1 MGPRDQL
8 SSYDPA
14 PESIHG
20 SDSLPNPPQRG
31 PEAIGRHIDSMMAS
45 QSPLGTN
52 TNTKIKL
59 SPLVQVLIA
68 LGVVALIAIM
78 VLVWTTVFGTK
89 KSDTTALDPSQTIT
103 TPTVSVP
110 QLAPSAVPTTPERSL
125 PDSLHEN
132 LPPEIA
138 SHVPQEIRDNVVSCH
153 AAAAFGF
160 VFGLQSAQ
168 STSCTWVNMADAE
181 SEYGH
186 GTVLF
191 TTDKKLAESARK
203 PLVMKKQDISLKPTQ
218 GHDILVSSLSSPGTN
233 FVYITDFASD
243 GATIVYFIEGGK
255 NEAEAFLKKFHLAE

>member
-31 PEAIGRHIDSMMAS
+31 PEAVGRHIDSMMAS
-45 QSPLGTN
+45 Q
-52 TNTKIKL
+52 
-59 SPLVQVLIA
+59 
-68 LGVVALIAIM
+68 
-78 VLVWTTVFGTK
+78 
-89 KSDTTALDPSQTIT
+89 
-103 TPTVSVP
+103 
-110 QLAPSAVPTTPERSL
+110 SAVPTTPERSL

-160 VFGLQSAQ
+160 VFGLPSAQ

-203 PLVMKKQDISLKPTQ
+203 PLMMKKQDISLKPTQ
-218 GHDILVSSLSSPGTN
+218 GHDILVSSLSSPDTN

>member
-1 MGPRDQL
+1 M
-8 SSYDPA
+8 
-14 PESIHG
+14 
-20 SDSLPNPPQRG
+20 
-31 PEAIGRHIDSMMAS
+31 
-45 QSPLGTN
+45 
-52 TNTKIKL
+52 
-59 SPLVQVLIA
+59 
-68 LGVVALIAIM
+68 ALIAIM
-78 VLVWTTVFGTK
+78 VLVWITVFGTK
-89 KSDTTALDPSQTIT
+89 KSDTTALDSSQTIT

-203 PLVMKKQDISLKPTQ
+203 PLMMKKQDISLKPTQ

>member
-31 PEAIGRHIDSMMAS
+31 PEAVGRHIDSMMAS
-45 QSPLGTN
+45 QSPLGTHAN
-52 TNTKIKL
+52 PKIKL

-68 LGVVALIAIM
+68 LGIVALIAIM
-78 VLVWTTVFGTK
+78 VLVWITVFGTK
-89 KSDTTALDPSQTIT
+89 KSDTTALDSSQTIT

-110 QLAPSAVPTTPERSL
+110 QLAPSAAPTTPEESL

-138 SHVPQEIRDNVVSCH
+138 SHVPQEIRDNVVSCS
-153 AAAAFGF
+153 ADTTSGF
-160 VFGLQSAQ
+160 VFGSLTAR
-168 STSCTWVNMADAE
+168 STSCVWVNMGEAE
-181 SEYGH
+181 SNYGH
-186 GTVLF
+186 GTVIF

-203 PLVMKKQDISLKPTQ
+203 PLVMKKQDISLKPTH
-218 GHDILVSSLSSPGTN
+218 GHDILMSSLSPPDDN
-233 FVYITDFASD
+233 YVYITDFASD
-243 GATIVYFIEGGK
+243 GATIVYFIQGGK